1 MSGTGLRRALRL
13 QAIRFFRLRGSS
25 ERGARGFAAGIVCSF
40 LPTFGLGGF
49 LAGFLAH
56 VLRGNAVAGFLGG
69 SILAPVWPLLFYLN
83 IRVGS
88 LFIRPPL
95 EVDDLGDVTPVTIDA
110 LVWGRTFAIG
120 AAVNGT
126 LAALAAY
133 VLFLLAYDRLKA
145 PALRHFQATRRPR
158 TQFADAGRK
167 PKNRT

>member
-1 MSGTGLRRALRL
+1 MTATGFRRALRL
-13 QAIRFFRLRGSS
+13 QAIRFFRLSGSS

-56 VLRGNAVAGFLGG
+56 LLRGNAVAGFLGG
-69 SILAPVWPLLFYLN
+69 SILAPFWPLLFYLN

-88 LFIRPPL
+88 FFLRPAL
-95 EVDDLGDVTPVTIDA
+95 EIDDLGDVTPVTIDA

-126 LAALAAY
+126 LAAVAAY
-133 VLFLLAYDRLKA
+133 ILFLLAYDRLKA
-145 PALRHFQATRRPR
+145 PALRHFRATRRAR
-158 TQFADAGRK
+158 TQLAGAGRN
-167 PKNRT
+167 PKKST